1 MGKGNDEAG
10 AKVPGQGG
18 IKYSKLE
25 YALKT
30 KLKQY
35 VSIFLIIVSYKFLIV
50 GLIDFIHSHQ
60 YDWTNYLLDTSGLLL
75 CFILIDIVYR
85 AIISIFSKR

>member
-1 MGKGNDEAG
+1 M
-10 AKVPGQGG
+10 
-18 IKYSKLE
+18 
-25 YALKT
+25 KT

-75 CFILIDIVYR
+75 FFILIDIVYR
-85 AIISIFSKR
+85 AIIIIFSKR